1 MFLPVML
8 CFIKEAKFCEETCKD
23 MIFVVGFI
31 LAFNLA
37 DTVPIRIGRGKLY
50 EIGFLTITLKWSDE
64 RFRKI
69 WHPF

>member
-1 MFLPVML
+1 ML
-8 CFIKEAKFCEETCKD
+8 CLMKEAKFFEESCKD

-37 DTVPIRIGRGKLY
+37 DTVPIRIGREKLY
-50 EIGFLTITLKWSDE
+50 QIGFLTIILKCSDE

>member
-1 MFLPVML
+1 ML
-8 CFIKEAKFCEETCKD
+8 CFIKEAKFCEKTCKD
-23 MIFVVGFI
+23 LKFVVALI

-50 EIGFLTITLKWSDE
+50 EIGFLTIIVKWRNE